1 MTGSPNVC
9 AVVTKDT
16 TEMEDGRWEIHTLY
30 AEAAVTK
37 CPVLSLVSD
46 ATSTKLQSEQIN
58 TGSGFYIA
66 PLRII

>member
-37 CPVLSLVSD
+37 YPVLSPRLLAQNCRVS
-46 ATSTKLQSEQIN
+46 
-58 TGSGFYIA
+58 
-66 PLRII
+66 R

>member
-16 TEMEDGRWEIHTLY
+16 TEMEDGRWELHTLY

-37 CPVLSLVSD
+37 YPVLSPIQLAQKCRVS
-46 ATSTKLQSEQIN
+46 S
-58 TGSGFYIA
+58 
-66 PLRII
+66 